1 MQLVEDAF
9 FHPHR
14 FARSLPGRRA
24 RARFQDREVVGD
36 AGRLGREHDDAV
48 ADRLGSELVGRNV
61 LFGRWTFQVV
71 EEFDDTYWSVF
82 REDESRVRDEL
93 QDGARHVFE
102 SEMKDRRRTD
112 GLPGHERRP

>member
-48 ADRLGSELVGRNV
+48 AERQRFGHIMGDEHDQTGILLVQLDQQGLRV
-61 LFGRWTFQVV
+61 GAGLRILLSYIPIEIYAAKPFQ
-71 EEFDDTYWSVF
+71 
-82 REDESRVRDEL
+82 RPDESVVY
-93 QDGARHVFE
+93 GFNII
-102 SEMKDRRRTD
+102 
-112 GLPGHERRP
+112 PGW